1 MLFRK
6 GRMNLQNWETQLRKG
21 LLEIVILNFLRKGR
35 SHGYEMV
42 RMLKQIDGLEMREGN
57 IYPILARLQ
66 SDGLVTS
73 TTEPSQDGP
82 PRKYFELTPQGN
94 AALSEMN
101 SHWDKL
107 IASIDLIRKEKT

>member
-1 MLFRK
+1 
-6 GRMNLQNWETQLRKG
+6 MNLQNWETQLRKG

-82 PRKYFELTPQGN
+82 PRKYFQLTPQGEI
-94 AALSEMN
+94 ALSEMN
-101 SHWDKL
+101 AHWEKL
-107 IASIDLIRKEKT
+107 IASIDQIRKEKS

>member
-1 MLFRK
+1 L
-6 GRMNLQNWETQLRKG
+6 NLQNWETQLRKG

-66 SDGLVTS
+66 ADGLVTS
-73 TTEPSQDGP
+73 QSEPSLDGP
-82 PRKYFELTPQGN
+82 PRKYFELTSQGKKTL
-94 AALSEMN
+94 AEMN
-101 SHWDKL
+101 SHWDK
-107 IASIDLIRKEKT
+107 IIESVDHIRKGADK

>member
-1 MLFRK
+1 
-6 GRMNLQNWETQLRKG
+6 MNLQNWETQLRKG
-21 LLEIVILNFLRKGR
+21 LLEIVILNFLRNGR

-42 RMLKQIDGLEMREGN
+42 QKLRQIDGLEMREGN

-66 SDGLVTS
+66 SDGLVTN

-94 AALSEMN
+94 AALLEMN

-107 IASIDLIRKEKT
+107 ITSIDHIRKGAKK